1 LIFYHEDTEEFRA
14 ALTYTR
20 GLTGFSA
27 ELIEKDYFCSLIL
40 QGIYSKLPSGL
51 AFKGGT
57 CLNKVYM
64 GFFRLSEDLD
74 FSISIPDGSNRTDRS
89 RLMQPVKKLIDRIA
103 TEIPQC
109 KVTQTLSGANNST
122 QYIGEIHYTSV
133 FSSDPGKIKIDI
145 GLIEPLL
152 EASVTAQASTLV
164 MSPFSGKA
172 LLPGI
177 SVRCMSWHET
187 LAEKIRAMFT
197 RKEVAI
203 RDFFDFWHAKRNTKV
218 VSDESVIISMAIKKI
233 AVSPYP
239 FAALSSERIAQLEKQ
254 LLTDLKPVLTKESF
268 RQFNLSEA
276 ITEGKLLEF
285 QISSLYQAKKR

>member
-1 LIFYHEDTEEFRA
+1 VIFYHEDVEEFRA

-20 GLTGFSA
+20 GKTGFSA
-27 ELIEKDYFCSLIL
+27 ELIEKDYFCSLVL
-40 QGIYSKLPSGL
+40 QALYTELPHNL
-51 AFKGGT
+51 VFKGGT

-74 FSISIPDGSNRTDRS
+74 FSISTPDGSNRTDRS
-89 RLMQPVKKLIDRIA
+89 RLIQPIKTFIDRIA

-109 KVTQTLSGANNST
+109 KITQPLLGANNST
-122 QYIGEIHYTSV
+122 QYIAEIHYTSV

-172 LLPGI
+172 LLLGI
-177 SVRCMSWHET
+177 SVKCMSWHET

-203 RDFFDFWHAKRNTKV
+203 RDFFDFWHAKRNIKV
-218 VSDESVIISMAIKKI
+218 IFDESMIISMAVKKI

-239 FAALSSERIAQLEKQ
+239 FAALSSERISQLEKQ
-254 LLTDLKPVLTKESF
+254 LITDLKPVLTEESF
-268 RQFNLSEA
+268 RQFSLPEA
-276 ITEGKLLEF
+276 IT
-285 QISSLYQAKKR
+285 QAKFLELQIKDAGF